1 MTRSDGWLDG
11 GRLRALLLGALALTA
26 CGPAVTDLVSSQPE
40 ARGLEVTP
48 RVVSLLAGGGAT
60 FTASQGGAAVSGVEW
75 SASAG
80 TITSAG
86 VYTAPDR
93 TGSFIVYA
101 SYDGLTTAAT
111 AHVVG
116 EGSPGALHAVA
127 SSTCANMPLRS
138 TGRVHY
144 FCDCQSGAQSGCVAG
159 RDTNDGA
166 SPSTPQQTWSAIIS
180 TFNAMNAGDT
190 VALCKGGLWNV
201 PANGNCGGQ
210 WNNPRCAAGT
220 ASLTDP
226 AHPNTCD
233 VRDYEASW
241 GGTARPVLFANATG
255 GRSAITRII
264 NRFGSTMSGVRVMN
278 LEFRGNNNGPR
289 GGVYNNSNGISF
301 GSCAI
306 STDTHWL
313 ICNNSFQRLQVGY
326 IPMLNNASQSYFD
339 LWGNRFELNDLDAI
353 MGGPGNYSKIDANF
367 FDNNGG
373 FTPHPNTGNRAHTLY
388 LGAPPAGYTGAAVVN
403 NEFRRSGYAGTPGVS
418 ATGILQG
425 HDRFIGL
432 NVENN
437 VVDAGPGA
445 SASAWTIDLR
455 AANSGPT
462 YYRNT
467 TIRRNWV
474 ITGGSGIV
482 LGQSPNSI
490 VENNVVIQSGNSTN
504 QMAAIEAPM
513 DVARS
518 GQDDVA
524 NNVTIRNN
532 TIYMTGGATA
542 SSGVKVAYEGTG
554 HVIANNVVYRTNGR
568 CFDTPLAAGAY
579 AFVGNNA
586 CFGGA
591 VWGTTFD
598 ATPHVTSNPLFTDA
612 PANFVPAAGSPLI
625 GAGIAAHA
633 PSIDFTPAARPSPP
647 SIGAYEP

>member
-1 MTRSDGWLDG
+1 MARRPVEHLHRGLLGTIAILSVAACDPQGGLEIPRVTDG
-11 GRLRALLLGALALTA
+11 GVQRALTG
-26 CGPAVTDLVSSQPE
+26 
-40 ARGLEVTP
+40 
-48 RVVSLLAGGGAT
+48 VV
-60 FTASQGGAAVSGVEW
+60 QW

-80 TITSAG
+80 SISSAG
-86 VYTAPDR
+86 VFTAPVQPGTVR
-93 TGSFIVYA
+93 IQATFAGVTGSSTVTVTE
-101 SYDGLTTAAT
+101 GGTT
-111 AHVVG
+111 
-116 EGSPGALHAVA
+116 PGAPAANAPPRDFYNYA

-138 TGRVHY
+138 TGRVYY

-210 WNNPRCAAGT
+210 WSNSRCAAGS

-226 AHPNTCD
+226 AHPSTCD
-233 VRDYEASW
+233 LRDYQASW
-241 GGTARPVLFANATG
+241 GGTARPVLLASATG
-255 GRSAITRII
+255 GASAITRII

-301 GSCAI
+301 GSCAP

-326 IPMLNNASQSYFD
+326 IPMLNNATQSQFQI
-339 LWGNRFELNDLDAI
+339 WGNRFELNDLNAI

-373 FTPHPNTGNRAHTLY
+373 FTPHPNTGNRAHAVY

-403 NEFRRSGYAGTPGVS
+403 NEFRRSGYAGTTGVS
-418 ATGILQG
+418 ATGVLQG
-425 HDRFIGL
+425 HDRFTGL
-432 NVENN
+432 VVENN
-437 VVDAGPGA
+437 IVDAGPGA
-445 SASAWTIDLR
+445 SPGAWTIDLR
-455 AANSGPT
+455 AAGSGPT

-467 TIRRNWV
+467 IIRRNWV
-474 ITGGSGIV
+474 ITSGSGIV
-482 LGQSPNSI
+482 LGQSPSSI
-490 VENNVVIQSGNSTN
+490 IENNVIIQSGNSTN

-532 TIYMTGGATA
+532 TIYMTGGNSM
-542 SSGVKVAYEGTG
+542 SSGVKVGYEGTG
-554 HVIANNVVYRTNGR
+554 HVIANNVVHRTVGL

-579 AFVGNNA
+579 AFIGNNS

-591 VWGTTFD
+591 TWGTSYGGT
-598 ATPHVTSNPLFTDA
+598 ARITTNPLFTNA
-612 PANFVPAAGSPLI
+612 PTSFVPATGSPLI
-625 GAGIAAHA
+625 RAGTASYA
-633 PSIDFTPAARPSPP
+633 PATDYAARTRPNPP
-647 SIGAYEP
+647 SIGAFEP

>member
-1 MTRSDGWLDG
+1 MARRPVEHLHRGLLGTIAILSVAACDPQGGLEIPRVTDG
-11 GRLRALLLGALALTA
+11 GVQRALTG
-26 CGPAVTDLVSSQPE
+26 
-40 ARGLEVTP
+40 
-48 RVVSLLAGGGAT
+48 VV
-60 FTASQGGAAVSGVEW
+60 QW

-80 TITSAG
+80 SISSAG
-86 VYTAPDR
+86 VFTAPVQPGTVR
-93 TGSFIVYA
+93 IQATFAGVTGSSTVTVTE
-101 SYDGLTTAAT
+101 GGTT
-111 AHVVG
+111 
-116 EGSPGALHAVA
+116 PGAPAANAPPRDFYNYA

-138 TGRVHY
+138 TGRVYY

-159 RDTNDGA
+159 RDTNDGTSA
-166 SPSTPQQTWSAIIS
+166 SAPKQTWSAIVS

-210 WNNPRCAAGT
+210 WSNSRCAAGS

-226 AHPNTCD
+226 AHPSTCD
-233 VRDYEASW
+233 LRDYQASW
-241 GGTARPVLFANATG
+241 GGTARPVLLASATG
-255 GRSAITRII
+255 GASAITRII

-301 GSCAI
+301 GSCAP

-326 IPMLNNASQSYFD
+326 IPMLNNATQSQFQI
-339 LWGNRFELNDLDAI
+339 WGNRFELNDLNAI

-373 FTPHPNTGNRAHTLY
+373 FTPHPNTGNRAHAVY

-403 NEFRRSGYAGTPGVS
+403 NEFRRSGYAGTTGVS
-418 ATGILQG
+418 ATGVLQG
-425 HDRFIGL
+425 HDRFTGL
-432 NVENN
+432 VVENN
-437 VVDAGPGA
+437 IVDAGPGA
-445 SASAWTIDLR
+445 SPGAWTIDLR
-455 AANSGPT
+455 AAGSGPT

-467 TIRRNWV
+467 IIRRNWV
-474 ITGGSGIV
+474 ITSGSGIV
-482 LGQSPNSI
+482 LGQSPSSI
-490 VENNVVIQSGNSTN
+490 IENNVIIQSGNSTN

-532 TIYMTGGATA
+532 TIYMTGGNSM
-542 SSGVKVAYEGTG
+542 SSGVKVGYEGTG
-554 HVIANNVVYRTNGR
+554 HVIANNVVHRTVGL

-579 AFVGNNA
+579 AFIGNNS

-591 VWGTTFD
+591 TWGTSYGGT
-598 ATPHVTSNPLFTDA
+598 ARITTNPLFTNA
-612 PANFVPAAGSPLI
+612 PTSFVPATGSPLI
-625 GAGIAAHA
+625 RAGTASYA
-633 PSIDFTPAARPSPP
+633 PATDYAARTRPNPP
-647 SIGAYEP
+647 SIGAFEP